1 MNERPSVHPAAVIFD
16 CDGTLVDSEPL
27 ARRAWD
33 ERLAR
38 YGYTVREADYGGLL
52 GLPYERS
59 HAFFAERVPGLPP
72 AGAFWAEYSGT
83 LFALIDD
90 ELEPFD
96 DALETVRE
104 LHERGVRV
112 AVASSSPRARLD
124 RTLRRAGLTDAFAV
138 SVAGDE
144 IANGKPAPDMF
155 LAAAERLGVAPEDC
169 VVIEDSPPGVAAGV
183 AAGMRTLAVARTPGA
198 AAELAEADRVI
209 DRLTTADVLAA

>member
-1 MNERPSVHPAAVIFD
+1 M
-16 CDGTLVDSEPL
+16 
-27 ARRAWD
+27 
-33 ERLAR
+33 
-38 YGYTVREADYGGLL
+38 READYRGLL

-72 AGAFWAEYSGT
+72 AAAFWAEYSGT

-104 LHERGVRV
+104 LHARGVRV

-155 LAAAERLGVAPEDC
+155 LAAAERLGVAPGDC

-183 AAGMRTLAVARTPGA
+183 AAGMRTLAIVRTPGA
-198 AAELAEADRVI
+198 AAELAEADRVV
-209 DRLTTADVLAA
+209 DRLTAADVLAA